1 VEVLRLDLDVP
12 LRDFRL
18 RVALEAGARPVAL
31 VGPSGAGKS
40 TTLRAIAGLAP
51 GARGRVA
58 LGDEVWLDSAAGVDL
73 PPERRAVGYLFQS
86 HALFP
91 HLTVEGNVAFAG
103 GRGAAGPLLR
113 RFGIAHLAGARP
125 GELSGGERRR
135 AALARALA
143 RRPRALLLDE
153 PTAALDAE
161 SRAHVRA
168 ELAALIG
175 ELGLPALL
183 VTHDFAEAAALAGTV
198 GVLVRGELRQ
208 LGSPAEL
215 VARPADPFVARLTGA
230 NILLGVARPGADGL
244 TEVVLDGGGM
254 VRSTDA
260 AAGPVAVVVQPWD
273 VSVGRAEPDD
283 SALNR
288 ITGPVGSCYPM
299 GNRVRVTVGPLAA
312 EITAA
317 SAERLGLCPGDR
329 ATASFK
335 ATGTRLMGRS
345 AAASPDGRGERAV

>member
-1 VEVLRLDLDVP
+1 VEALRLALDVP
-12 LRDFRL
+12 LRDFTL
-18 RVALEAGARPVAL
+18 RVALEVGERPVAL

-40 TTLRAIAGLAP
+40 TVLRAIAGLAP

-58 LGDEVWLDSAAGVDL
+58 LGDEVWLDSARGVDR

-91 HLTVEGNVAFAG
+91 HLTVAGNVAFAG
-103 GRGAAGPLLR
+103 GREAADDLLR
-113 RFGIAHLAGARP
+113 RFGIAHLAGVKP
-125 GELSGGERRR
+125 GQLSGGERQRT
-135 AALARALA
+135 ALARALA
-143 RRPRALLLDE
+143 RRPKALLLDE

-161 SRAHVRA
+161 TRAQVRA
-168 ELAALIG
+168 ELAGLIG
-175 ELGLPALL
+175 ELGLPALV
-183 VTHDFAEAAALAGTV
+183 VTHDFAEAASLAGTV

-208 LGSPAEL
+208 LGTPAEL

-230 NILLGVARPGADGL
+230 NLLLGVARPGAGGL
-244 TEVVLDGGGM
+244 TEVLLDGGG
-254 VRSTDA
+254 VLRSTDA
-260 AAGPVAVVVQPWD
+260 ASGPVAVVVQPWD

-288 ITGPVGSCYPM
+288 ITGPVGSLYPLS
-299 GNRVRVTVGPLAA
+299 NRVRVTVGPLAA

-317 SAERLGLCPGDR
+317 SAERLGLRSGDR

-335 ATGTRLMGRS
+335 ATGTRLMGR
-345 AAASPDGRGERAV
+345 AATPPDAPGERAV